1 MASTRD
7 ILRRIKSV
15 KNTKKITKAMELVA
29 ASKMRKAVESVLAT
43 RSYANLSWLT
53 VLNLAQAGEKN
64 KNLHKLLN
72 NRTEVKKIGIV
83 VITANRG
90 LCGGFNANLI
100 NKVIGSLQKHEGCQT
115 EFILL
120 GKKGRSLYSR
130 FNQVLVAEFEKND
143 ANNKVTEVIAAA
155 QMAIKDYLD
164 NKWKRC

>member
-7 ILRRIKSV
+7 IQRRIKSV

-53 VLNLAQAGEKN
+53 VLNVAKMGEKN

-72 NRTEVKKIGIV
+72 DKQEVKKVG
-83 VITANRG
+83 VILMTSNKG
-90 LCGGFNANLI
+90 LCGGFNSNII
-100 NKVIGSLQKHEGCQT
+100 NKTIRSIEKYKDQEV

-130 FNQVLVAEFEKND
+130 FDKILAAEFEKND
-143 ANNKVTEVIAAA
+143 SHNKIKSLLYCYY
-155 QMAIKDYLD
+155 AILLKPKTIMLYY
-164 NKWKRC
+164 